1 MSKHDRPCI
10 KVCRYD
16 EESGWCLG
24 CGMSA
29 REKKCWKHV
38 EAYRAAIRD
47 SLPAR
52 LAALAAEGFVTGPE
66 ADGRRRRH

>member
-16 EESGWCLG
+16 DESGWCLG
-24 CGMSA
+24 CGMSL
-29 REKKCWKHV
+29 REKKSWKRV
-38 EAYRAAIRD
+38 AGYRAAIRD

-52 LAALAAEGFVTGPE
+52 LEALASEGYVTGPK
-66 ADGRRRRH
+66 ADGKQHKD

>member
-16 EESGWCLG
+16 EESGWCFG
-24 CGMSA
+24 CGMSL
-29 REKKCWKHV
+29 REKKSWKRV
-38 EAYRAAIRD
+38 VGYRAVIQD

-52 LAALAAEGFVTGPE
+52 LEALAAEGFVTGE
-66 ADGRRRRH
+66 DADGKRRKD

>member
-16 EESGWCLG
+16 DDSGWCLG
-24 CGMSA
+24 CGMSV
-29 REKKCWKHV
+29 REKKSWKRV
-38 EAYRAAIRD
+38 EGYRAAILE

-52 LAALAAEGFVTGPE
+52 LAALAAEGFVTGPK
-66 ADGRRRRH
+66 ADGKRRRD

>member
-16 EESGWCLG
+16 DESGWCLG
-24 CGMSA
+24 CGMSL
-29 REKKCWKHV
+29 REKKSWKRV
-38 EAYRAAIRD
+38 AGYRAAIRD

-52 LAALAAEGFVTGPE
+52 LDALAAEGFVIGAA
-66 ADGRRRRH
+66 ADGKHRKD

>member
-16 EESGWCLG
+16 DESGWCFG
-24 CGMSA
+24 CGMSL
-29 REKKCWKHV
+29 REKKAWKRV
-38 EAYRAAIRD
+38 AGYRAAIRD

-52 LAALAAEGFVTGPE
+52 LEALAAEGYVTGPK
-66 ADGRRRRH
+66 ADGKRHRG